1 MHKLLHEIIAIALTA
16 ITAFAIIYA
25 NTNRKPPMTQTERQ
39 QRDFFK
45 RTGLPFIGF
54 TFESAMAVKAI
65 RIAIT
70 CGAKAS
76 NQGQP
81 APVQPGLI

>member
-1 MHKLLHEIIAIALTA
+1 
-16 ITAFAIIYA
+16 
-25 NTNRKPPMTQTERQ
+25 MTEAERQ
-39 QRDFFK
+39 QREFFK
-45 RTGLPFIGF
+45 RTALPFIGF

-70 CGAKAS
+70 CGSQAS
-76 NQGQP
+76 SKGKP